1 MKALSASQVSRWLEE
16 NPAPIHRDQL
26 KPWSKRVTRELGR
39 ATLPKLVR
47 LLSDGDPELQY
58 QAMAAARALG
68 AEVWAETVDP
78 ELCWSVRLPGEISP
92 RLIPSR
98 KQVTF

>member
-1 MKALSASQVSRWLEE
+1 MKALSLSQVERWLEE
-16 NPAPIHRDQL
+16 HSAPVHHDQL
-26 KPWSKRVTRELGR
+26 EAWSGRVTRELGE
-39 ATLPKLVR
+39 AALPELVR

-78 ELCWSVRLPGEISP
+78 EFCWSVRLPGEISP